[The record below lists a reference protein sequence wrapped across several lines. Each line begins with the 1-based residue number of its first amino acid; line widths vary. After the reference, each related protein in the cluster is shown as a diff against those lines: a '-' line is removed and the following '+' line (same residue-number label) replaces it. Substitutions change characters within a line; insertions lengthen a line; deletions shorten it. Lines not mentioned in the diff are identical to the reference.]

1 MTEPNTCP
9 FAHLLDNDSDEA
21 STSKPRVRTQNE
33 ASVVVDPGSH
43 DHAHSHSLTRA
54 SLRSQCPLGFTSNKA
69 TSSRLSSLHC
79 VVCKSILCL
88 PHTTPCGHTFCRDCV
103 RSESCVVCGATVQS
117 GSLTPNAQLEETLE
131 SFLAAHAG
139 TVSFYDLYDSA
150 ELVAALKEDSSRADE
165 STTSKA
171 TFYMTAGMVS
181 AMGGNET
188 AAWRWYYRARAV
200 YLDALRDPQHQ
211 HQRGHLEK
219 RLGILY
225 GVLGDLNRS
234 LGYDDESVCTCY
246 DLVRLLNTI
255 HSITRS
261 LDHSITHATAR
272 SSVRRPLR
280 TSATST
286 ATSTSTRPRLK
297 STNGR

>member
-1 MTEPNTCP
+1 M
-9 FAHLLDNDSDEA
+9 
-21 STSKPRVRTQNE
+21 
-33 ASVVVDPGSH
+33 
-43 DHAHSHSLTRA
+43 
-54 SLRSQCPLGFTSNKA
+54 
-69 TSSRLSSLHC
+69 HC

-103 RSESCVVCGATVQS
+103 RSESCVVCGATVRP
-117 GSLTPNAQLEETLE
+117 GSLTPNAQLEEMLE

-150 ELVAALKEDSSRADE
+150 ELVAALKKESSRADE

-188 AAWRWYYRARAV
+188 AAWRWYFRARAV
-200 YLDALRDPQHQ
+200 YLDALCDPQHQ
-211 HQRGHLEK
+211 HQQKHLEK

-246 DLVRLLNTI
+246 GLVRLLNTI
-255 HSITRS
+255 HFFFARSPHSITQS
-261 LDHSITHATAR
+261 LDHSITRSRTLRAR

-280 TSATST
+280 ISATPTTSATT
-286 ATSTSTRPRLK
+286 T

>member
-1 MTEPNTCP
+1 MKPQ
-9 FAHLLDNDSDEA
+9 SS
-21 STSKPRVRTQNE
+21 STLAPRSR
-33 ASVVVDPGSH
+33 SF
-43 DHAHSHSLTRA
+43 SLTRA

-188 AAWRWYYRARAV
+188 AAWRWYYRSRAV

-255 HSITRS
+255 HSIARS
-261 LDHSITHATAR
+261 LDHSRDALVPPFAGHCTP
-272 SSVRRPLR
+272 RRPR
-280 TSATST
+280 R
-286 ATSTSTRPRLK
+286 RPRPRPVLV
-297 STNGR
+297 